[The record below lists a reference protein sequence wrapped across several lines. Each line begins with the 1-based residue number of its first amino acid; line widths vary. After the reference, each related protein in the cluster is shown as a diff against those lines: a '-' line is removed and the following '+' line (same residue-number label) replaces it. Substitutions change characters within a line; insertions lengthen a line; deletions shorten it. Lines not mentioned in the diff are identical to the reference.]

1 MSGSVLALGICQYNS
16 VSIEPNAI
24 PGIPPY
30 SYGKNPDRRTDGETD
45 KGFAGSIL
53 LLGGFRRDI
62 CVVS

>member
-1 MSGSVLALGICQYNS
+1 MPGSVLPAPPFGHFLGRQ
-16 VSIEPNAI
+16 
-24 PGIPPY
+24 GIRPY
-30 SYGKNPDRRTDGETD
+30 SYGKNPDRQTD